1 MIFTVVVDADTKQDA
16 AQPYEVREE
25 IVRLL
30 AATQRGWLFKVW
42 PATKTE
48 ADT

>member
-16 AQPYEVREE
+16 AKPYEVREE

-30 AATQRGWLFKVW
+30 AATRRGWTFRVW
-42 PATKTE
+42 PAEKTE
-48 ADT
+48 RDA